1 MTKNK
6 ISFSIFI
13 FFSFCMILSAETF
26 RVSKMHTVEIQQD
39 ITSEASALIGINE
52 SLAIFLPKDKEF
64 IEGLEIKMDIPEV
77 VAEWMDSVACSV
89 YDNVKPKPSVNQ
101 IDYSATR
108 QFVSTLPG
116 RLSWVLQIPFT
127 KENSLKANKYTT
139 KMDTIPN
146 LSQNMIF
153 IRLQPVMK
161 GIPEETLNS
170 KIKITAKPILLNK
183 GKLELTLNPKNDLA
197 QCSVFIDDK
206 SVDFSQNPQKI
217 ILDIGIHNIS
227 IISETYRNEVRTV
240 RIDQAKTTE
249 LIVEMKSI
257 EPTLIVI
264 APDGAKVTLDGEDF
278 STFKTEVPITEGEHK
293 IAFSIGN
300 YEIAKTINVVK
311 GKTYTANF
319 LVDLEILE
327 E

>member
-1 MTKNK
+1 
-6 ISFSIFI
+6 
-13 FFSFCMILSAETF
+13 MILSAETF

-39 ITSEASALIGINE
+39 ITSETSALIGINE

-64 IEGLEIKMDIPEV
+64 IEGLEIKMDIPEA

-206 SVDFSQNPQKI
+206 SVDFLQNPQKI
-217 ILDIGIHNIS
+217 ILDTGIHNIS

>member
-6 ISFSIFI
+6 IYFSAFI

-39 ITSEASALIGINE
+39 ITSEASELIGINE

-64 IEGLEIKMDIPEV
+64 IEGLEIKMDIPEA

-89 YDNVKPKPSVNQ
+89 YDNVKPKPSTNQ

-116 RLSWVLQIPFT
+116 RLSWVLQIPFI

-146 LSQNMIF
+146 LSQNVVF

-183 GKLELTLNPKNDLA
+183 GKLELSLNSKDDLA

-206 SVDFSQNPQKI
+206 SVEFSQNPQKI
-217 ILDIGIHNIS
+217 ILDTGIHNIS

-264 APDGAKVTLDGEDF
+264 VPDGAKVTLDNEDF
-278 STFKTEVPITEGEHK
+278 TTFKTEVPITEGEHK
-293 IAFSIGN
+293 ISFSIGN

-319 LVDLEILE
+319 LVDLEISE

>member
-1 MTKNK
+1 MSKNK
-6 ISFSIFI
+6 IYFSAFI
-13 FFSFCMILSAETF
+13 FFSLCMILPAETF

-39 ITSEASALIGINE
+39 ITSEASELIGINE

-64 IEGLEIKMDIPEV
+64 IEGLEIKMDIPEA

-89 YDNVKPKPSVNQ
+89 YDNAKPKPSVNQ

-146 LSQNMIF
+146 LSQNVIF

-217 ILDIGIHNIS
+217 ILDTGIHNIS

-264 APDGAKVTLDGEDF
+264 APDGAKITLDNEDF
-278 STFKTEVPITEGEHK
+278 TNFKTEVPITEGEHK

>member
-64 IEGLEIKMDIPEV
+64 IEGLEIKMDIPEA

>member
-1 MTKNK
+1 
-6 ISFSIFI
+6 
-13 FFSFCMILSAETF
+13 MILSAETF

-64 IEGLEIKMDIPEV
+64 IEGLEIKMDIPEA

>member
-1 MTKNK
+1 
-6 ISFSIFI
+6 
-13 FFSFCMILSAETF
+13 MILSAESF

-39 ITSEASALIGINE
+39 ITSEASKLIGINE

-64 IEGLEIKMDIPEV
+64 IEGLEIKMDIPET

-183 GKLELTLNPKNDLA
+183 GKLELTLNPKNELA

-206 SVDFSQNPQKI
+206 SVDFSQPSQKI
-217 ILDIGIHNIS
+217 ILDTGIHNIS

-264 APDGAKVTLDGEDF
+264 APDGAKVTLDDEDF
-278 STFKTEVPITEGEHK
+278 TTFKTEVPITEGGHK
-293 IAFSIGN
+293 ITFSIGN